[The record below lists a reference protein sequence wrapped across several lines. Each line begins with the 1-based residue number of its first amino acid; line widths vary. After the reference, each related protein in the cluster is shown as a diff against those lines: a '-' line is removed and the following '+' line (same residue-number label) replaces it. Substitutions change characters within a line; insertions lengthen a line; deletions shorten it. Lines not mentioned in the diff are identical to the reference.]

1 MSDEALRLDENA
13 SEQAASVYG
22 QTPTCRADSLRGMT
36 PPLLQVDAVSKT
48 YDEHGVDT
56 PVLRRASLTLER
68 GTTTSLIGA
77 SGSGKTTLLGLIA
90 GLMVPDSGAIVIDG
104 RDVAELDDTERA
116 RVRARQIG
124 IVLQSGN
131 LIPFL
136 TARENVELAIELGD
150 GPHGHHHHRR
160 AIDLLGELGLADRLD
175 HLPRRLSGGET
186 QRVAMAVALANDPE
200 LLLADEITGEL
211 DSESA
216 DQVMD
221 IIFRTA
227 RDHGLAVLFVTHN
240 EELAGRADRQLRL
253 EDGEVREA

>member
-1 MSDEALRLDENA
+1 MA
-13 SEQAASVYG
+13 
-22 QTPTCRADSLRGMT
+22 
-36 PPLLQVDAVSKT
+36 PPLLHVDAVTKT
-48 YDEHGVDT
+48 YHEHGVDT
-56 PVLRRASLTLER
+56 PVLRGANLTLPR

-90 GLMVPDSGAIVIDG
+90 GLMLPDSGAIVIDG
-104 RDVAELDDTERA
+104 DDVAELDETERA
-116 RVRARQIG
+116 RMRARRIG

-150 GPHGHHHHRR
+150 GPRDHR
-160 AIDLLGELGLADRLD
+160 AIDLLDELGLAERLD

-221 IIFRTA
+221 IIFRAA
-227 RDHGLAVLFVTHN
+227 RDHGLTVLFVTHN
-240 EELAGRADRQLRL
+240 EELAARADHQLRL
-253 EDGEVREA
+253 EDGEVRRA

>member
-1 MSDEALRLDENA
+1 
-13 SEQAASVYG
+13 
-22 QTPTCRADSLRGMT
+22 MT
-36 PPLLQVDAVSKT
+36 PPLVQVDAVSKS
-48 YDEHGVDT
+48 YREQGVET
-56 PVLRRASLTLER
+56 PVLRGANLTLER

-90 GLMVPDSGAIVIDG
+90 GLMVPDSGAIVVDG
-104 RDVAELDDTERA
+104 DDVTSLDDTARA
-116 RVRARQIG
+116 RLRARRIG

-150 GPHGHHHHRR
+150 GTERGDR
-160 AIDLLGELGLADRLD
+160 AATALLDELGLADRVD

-186 QRVAMAVALANDPE
+186 QRVAVAVALANEPD
-200 LLLADEITGEL
+200 LLLADEVTGEL

-221 IIFRTA
+221 IVFGASRA
-227 RDHGLAVLFVTHN
+227 RDLTVLFVTHN
-240 EELAGRADRQLRL
+240 EELAARAEHQLRL
-253 EDGEVREA
+253 EDGEVRPA